1 MDKQM
6 DKWTRDDSKDRADA
20 SKTTS
25 NSVNVLL
32 LRLSNKHLLTYLL
45 TYCSAQYILALA
57 SQSFREGY
65 R

>member
-20 SKTTS
+20 LSIYLSDCIIKIMQ
-25 NSVNVLL
+25 SV
-32 LRLSNKHLLTYLL
+32 
-45 TYCSAQYILALA
+45 YCSAQYILALA